1 MCLCISTIMVL
12 HRLLMHTLNARLK
25 VNEGAQKGFKKG
37 QDRRFLPSSPD
48 FAALVPHGDKLPQ
61 LLFKI
66 SSFIV
71 LGLSVAGICCGL
83 ADAVFYNAMRNHL
96 KFASTAVNGTSGA
109 NTPESLKFKGYS
121 EAAGFFQLDARSA
134 QHFCEV
140 VALHL
145 LIVMFVVVGR
155 ARYAFRLFPVK
166 LQWHS
171 SWSSHFSTCVI
182 HFVDFEW
189 QPCDNERPSRE
200 A

>member
-25 VNEGAQKGFKKG
+25 VNDGAQKGFKKG
-37 QDRRFLPSSPD
+37 QDRLLPSSPD
-48 FAALVPHGDKLPQ
+48 FAALLPHGDKLPQ

-96 KFASTAVNGTSGA
+96 KSASAAVNVTSGA
-109 NTPESLKFKGYS
+109 NTPESLKFQRYS

-134 QHFCEV
+134 QHLCEV

-155 ARYAFRLFPVK
+155 ARCAFGLFPVK
-166 LQWHS
+166 FQWHS
-171 SWSSHFSTCVI
+171 DHFTTCVI
-182 HFVDFEW
+182 CFIDFEW